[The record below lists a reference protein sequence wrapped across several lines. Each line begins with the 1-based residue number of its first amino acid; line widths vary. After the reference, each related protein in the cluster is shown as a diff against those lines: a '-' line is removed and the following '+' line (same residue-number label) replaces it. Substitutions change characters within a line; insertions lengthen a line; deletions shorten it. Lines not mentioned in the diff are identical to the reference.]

1 MDEAQVKRIIN
12 RERKAR
18 KEAERLLE
26 EKSTE
31 LYYINKNLEK
41 TILERTESLSSALR
55 EAKSAV
61 KSKDEFLSNMSHEIR
76 TPLNAILG
84 FIHMMIEKPYEE
96 KEFMKYLKIINT
108 SSQNLLQLINDILDF
123 SKLQNHKVSLSIID
137 VNLKEKLEHAFNMFS
152 KQANEKSLFYELIFS
167 EDFPTC
173 LKVDDTRVIQIVN
186 NFISNAI
193 KFTSTGQMVI
203 INVEYNNNTLLIE
216 VKDSGAGISLE
227 HQDKIFKSFEQE
239 DTSVTRNFGGT
250 GLGLAISKEL
260 IELMNGQ
267 LIFKSC
273 KGEGSTFGFTL
284 NLQECTKKEEVKR
297 DLPQIHNYKG
307 LVLIA
312 EDNEM
317 NIILMEVLMESFDI
331 GFDLVLN
338 GKEAVDAVRAKDYAL
353 VLMDNQ
359 MPIMSGKEATK
370 IIRTFNPTVPIVA
383 LSANATNSE
392 QKEFLEVGM
401 NDTLAK
407 PIDFQKLEEKFKK
420 YLT

>member
-297 DLPQIHNYKG
+297 DLPQIHNYKD